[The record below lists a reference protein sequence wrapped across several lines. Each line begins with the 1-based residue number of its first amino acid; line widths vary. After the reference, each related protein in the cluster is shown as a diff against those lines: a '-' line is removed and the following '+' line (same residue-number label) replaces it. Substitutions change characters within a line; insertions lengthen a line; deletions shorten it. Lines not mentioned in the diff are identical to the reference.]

1 MAIKRSSCVK
11 GSRNN
16 LGDQVEELQQRP
28 WSDIG
33 NLEQECQGSIS
44 YGTFLSSHGNKRR
57 DGGGIF
63 RFARL
68 TSAFSVDQ
76 TRKPDLGTLMLL
88 LLHGYSH
95 SLASLNIY
103 AFFTQCQVQE

>member
-1 MAIKRSSCVK
+1 MAIKRSPCVK

-16 LGDQVEELQQRP
+16 LGDQVEELQPRP
-28 WSDIG
+28 WSDKG
-33 NLEQECQGSIS
+33 NLEQCQESIS
-44 YGTFLSSHGNKRR
+44 DGTFLSSHGNKRR

-68 TSAFSVDQ
+68 KSAFSVDQ
-76 TRKPDLGTLMLL
+76 TRKSDLGTLMLL

-95 SLASLNIY
+95 NLASLNVY
-103 AFFTQCQVQE
+103 AFFAQCQVQE